1 MKPTIKLVKGS
12 SAKTDK
18 KPSKALHAGGKNP
31 AKFAVMNGF
40 IGRGGHC

>member
-1 MKPTIKLVKGS
+1 MKTLTRQPKV
-12 SAKTDK
+12 KTDK
-18 KPSKALHAGGKNP
+18 RPSKKISAASGGKNP